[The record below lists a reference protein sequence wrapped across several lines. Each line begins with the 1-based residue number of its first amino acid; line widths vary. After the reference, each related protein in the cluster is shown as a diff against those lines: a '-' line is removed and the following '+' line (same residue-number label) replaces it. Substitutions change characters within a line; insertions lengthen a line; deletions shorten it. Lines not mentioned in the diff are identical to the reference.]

1 VELDLGAVRAFL
13 AVVDDGHFTDAA
25 DRLGLTQ
32 QAVSKR
38 IARLESDLGAPL
50 LNRSRAG
57 VRLTEDGAA
66 FLPHARAL
74 ISLADQ
80 AAGLLRARRRALRI
94 DALARDAAPSDLV
107 RSFYE
112 TSDVAV
118 DLVVSRGAIAQQT
131 ALTDGSVDA
140 AFGRVAAGLAPG
152 IERVPAFLEP
162 LFVLVGRRHRLAR
175 RKRVPVQELSGLT
188 AWMPGNATDSEWAQY
203 YQYFSAEFGVTIDTS
218 GPVFGR
224 DHIMER
230 IGASPDLIMFAAKT
244 QLTGSPDIVHLPVT
258 DPVPVYPWSLLW
270 HGLNRHPA
278 LPLLIAHTQ
287 ARYRPFDPR
296 AQWLPDPDR
305 HLFPP
310 QSLLARGSH
319 GPFGKIRNLTLIVSV
334 RPRAGERRASGA
346 APRRVPPPG
355 RPRRTRRPTRRSR
368 RA

>member
-1 VELDLGAVRAFL
+1 MELDLGAVRTFL
-13 AVVDDGHFTDAA
+13 AVADDGHFTDAA

-50 LNRSRAG
+50 LNRTRTGA
-57 VRLTEDGAA
+57 RLTEDGAA

-80 AAGLLRARRRALRI
+80 AAGMVRGRRRPLRV

-131 ALTDGSVDA
+131 ALT
-140 AFGRVAAGLAPG
+140 
-152 IERVPAFLEP
+152 

-175 RKRVPVQELSGLT
+175 RKRVPTRELSGLT
-188 AWMPGNATDSEWAQY
+188 AWMPGNATDSEWADY
-203 YQYFSAEFGVTIDTS
+203 YRFFSAAFGVTIDTS

-244 QLTGSPDIVHLPVT
+244 QLTGSPDVVHLPVT

-278 LPLLIAHTQ
+278 LPPLIAHTQ
-287 ARYRPFDPR
+287 ACYRPYEPR

-310 QSLLARGSH
+310 QSLH
-319 GPFGKIRNLTLIVSV
+319 Q
-334 RPRAGERRASGA
+334 
-346 APRRVPPPG
+346 
-355 RPRRTRRPTRRSR
+355 
-368 RA
+368 

>member
-1 VELDLGAVRAFL
+1 MELDLGAVRTFL

-25 DRLGLTQ
+25 DRLGMTQ

-50 LNRSRAG
+50 LNRSRSGA
-57 VRLTEDGAA
+57 RLTENGAA

-80 AAGLLRARRRALRI
+80 AAGMVRARRRALRI

-112 TSDVAV
+112 TSDAPV

-140 AFGRVAAGLAPG
+140 AFGRVVSGLAPG
-152 IERVPAFLEP
+152 IERVPACLEP
-162 LFVLVGRRHRLAR
+162 LFVLVSRKHRLAR
-175 RKRVPVQELSGLT
+175 RKRVPTAELSGLT
-188 AWMPGNATDSEWAQY
+188 AWMPGNAGDSEWAQY
-203 YQYFSAEFGVTIDTS
+203 YRFFSAEFGVAIDTS

-224 DHIMER
+224 DHIMET
-230 IGASPDLIMFAAKT
+230 IAASPDLITFAART
-244 QLTGSPDIVHLPVT
+244 QLTGNPDVVHLPVT

-278 LPLLIAHTQ
+278 LPPLIAHVQ

-305 HLFPP
+305 HLFP
-310 QSLLARGSH
+310 
-319 GPFGKIRNLTLIVSV
+319 
-334 RPRAGERRASGA
+334 
-346 APRRVPPPG
+346 VP
-355 RPRRTRRPTRRSR
+355 
-368 RA
+368 

>member
-1 VELDLGAVRAFL
+1 VELDLGAVRTFL

-25 DRLGLTQ
+25 DRLGMTQ

-57 VRLTEDGAA
+57 ARVTEDGAA

-80 AAGLLRARRRALRI
+80 AAGMVRARRRALRI

-107 RSFYE
+107 RSLYE

-140 AFGRVAAGLAPG
+140 AFGRPASGLARG
-152 IERVPAFLEP
+152 IERVPACLEP

-175 RKRVPVQELSGLT
+175 RRRVPAGELAGLT
-188 AWMPGNATDSEWAQY
+188 AWMPGNAGDSEWADY
-203 YQYFSAEFGVTIDTS
+203 YRFFSSEFGVAIDTS

-224 DHIMER
+224 DHIMET
-230 IGASPDLIMFAAKT
+230 IAASPDVIMFAAKT
-244 QLTGSPDIVHLPVT
+244 QLTGNPDVVHLPVVEPT
-258 DPVPVYPWSLLW
+258 PVYPWSLMW

-278 LPLLIAHTQ
+278 LPLLIAHVQ
-287 ARYRPFDPR
+287 AGYRPYDDR
-296 AQWLPDPDR
+296 SQWLPAPDR
-305 HLFPP
+305 PLFPP
-310 QSLLARGSH
+310 AAEQ
-319 GPFGKIRNLTLIVSV
+319 
-334 RPRAGERRASGA
+334 GA
-346 APRRVPPPG
+346 
-355 RPRRTRRPTRRSR
+355 
-368 RA
+368 

>member
-1 VELDLGAVRAFL
+1 MELDLGAVRTFL
-13 AVVDDGHFTDAA
+13 AVVDDGHFIDAA

-50 LNRSRAG
+50 LNRVRAG
-57 VRLTEDGAA
+57 ARLTEDGAA

-80 AAGLLRARRRALRI
+80 AAGMVRGRRRPLRV

-118 DLVVSRGAIAQQT
+118 DLVVSRGAIVQQT

-140 AFGRVAAGLAPG
+140 AFGRVTAGLVPG

-175 RKRVPVQELSGLT
+175 RKRVPTQELSGLT
-188 AWMPGNATDSEWAQY
+188 AWMPGNATDSEWADY
-203 YQYFSAEFGVTIDTS
+203 YRFFSAAFGVTIDTS

-244 QLTGSPDIVHLPVT
+244 QLTGSPDVVHLPVT

-278 LPLLIAHTQ
+278 LPRLIAHTQ
-287 ARYRPFDPR
+287 ACYRPYDPR

-310 QSLLARGSH
+310 QSLNRWEPRPVRENPEFDLDLQRPPAGGGAPSQLRSASSSPAA
-319 GPFGKIRNLTLIVSV
+319 GP
-334 RPRAGERRASGA
+334 GA
-346 APRRVPPPG
+346 PDAAAQA
-355 RPRRTRRPTRRSR
+355 T
-368 RA
+368 